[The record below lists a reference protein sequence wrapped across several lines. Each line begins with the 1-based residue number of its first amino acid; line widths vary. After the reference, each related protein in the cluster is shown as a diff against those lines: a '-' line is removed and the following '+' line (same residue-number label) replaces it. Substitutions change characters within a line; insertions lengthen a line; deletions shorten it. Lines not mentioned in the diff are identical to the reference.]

1 VTGRSGGSPR
11 RALAVVAG
19 HALVFQTI
27 TFLLRPTASYRAL
40 ELDVPT
46 ALFGVLGASFALV
59 PLLVAIPA
67 GDLADRFGEA
77 RLVVAGSLL
86 VSGAIALFV
95 FTADSFATL
104 LLAVVVLGTGH
115 LLCMVG
121 QQALVAGLA
130 PSGKLD
136 SAYGFYTF
144 AGSIGQ
150 AAGPGLLAL
159 FGAGAALP
167 RTDDAFRAAAL
178 LAVGMLVLALCCRS
192 SPRRPAVPDA
202 DAPDR
207 RVLSLLRIPGMVR
220 GLMVSSA
227 VIVAMDITLVYLPA
241 LGAEKGWTV
250 GTVGALLA
258 ARSVATM
265 ASRLATGALT
275 RRLGRRRLLAI
286 TIGVSACATAT
297 VPLPVPLW
305 LVAVAV
311 VVMGFGLGVC
321 MPATLAWLAEI
332 GPAGLQGRIVALR
345 LVGNRLGQVVIP
357 SSIGLVA
364 AGLGAAGVL
373 WLTAVLLA
381 GAAATSRSVPMDQAV
396 P

>member
-1 VTGRSGGSPR
+1 MTAPPRAR
-11 RALAVVAG
+11 RALVVVAG

-67 GDLADRFGEA
+67 GDLADRFGQA

-86 VSGAIALFV
+86 VAVAIGLFL
-95 FTADSFATL
+95 FTADRFATL

-144 AGSIGQ
+144 AGSVGQ
-150 AAGPGLLAL
+150 ALGPGLLAF

-167 RTDDAFRAAAL
+167 RTEDAFRAAAL
-178 LAVGMLVLALCCRS
+178 LAVAMMLLALCCRS
-192 SPRRPAVPDA
+192 TPRRAAVA
-202 DAPDR
+202 DPPDR
-207 RVLSLLRIPGMVR
+207 RVLSLLRTPGMAR
-220 GLMVSSA
+220 GLVVSSA

-275 RRLGRRRLLAI
+275 RRLGRRRLLAV
-286 TIGVSACATAT
+286 TIGASAVATAT

-305 LVAVAV
+305 LVAAAV
-311 VVMGFGLGVC
+311 LVMGFGLGVC

-332 GPAGLQGRIVALR
+332 APRGLQGRVVALR
-345 LVGNRLGQVVIP
+345 LVGNRFGQVVIP
-357 SSIGLVA
+357 SSVGLVA

-381 GAAATSRSVPMDQAV
+381 GAAATSRSVPMDRA

>member
-1 VTGRSGGSPR
+1 MTARPRGARPR
-11 RALAVVAG
+11 RALVVLAG

-86 VSGAIALFV
+86 VAAAIGLFV

-121 QQALVAGLA
+121 QQSLVAGLA
-130 PSGKLD
+130 PAGKLD

-144 AGSIGQ
+144 AGSVGQ

-178 LAVGMLVLALCCRS
+178 LAVGMLVLALSCRS
-192 SPRRPAVPDA
+192 TPRRQVVAA
-202 DAPDR
+202 ASDR
-207 RVLSLLRIPGMVR
+207 KVLSLLRTPGMTR
-220 GLMVSSA
+220 GLAVSSA

-258 ARSVATM
+258 ARSLATM

-275 RRLGRRRLLAI
+275 RRLGRRRLLAS
-286 TIGVSACATAT
+286 TIGVSALATAT

-311 VVMGFGLGVC
+311 LVMGFGLGVC

-332 GPAGLQGRIVALR
+332 APTGLQGRVVALR

-357 SSIGLVA
+357 SSVGLVA

-373 WLTAVLLA
+373 WLTATLLV
-381 GAAATSRSVPMDQAV
+381 GAAATSRSVPMDSAS
-396 P
+396 